1 MSVDEDE
8 GFEEEDDLTEDDNL
22 VMTRKQLRR
31 SLQALDALS
40 EAEDEDDEDD
50 EDSVAI
56 DGEGEIV
63 YDHNAAKADYKLF
76 SLRRGS
82 CLNYHQLIQ
91 NTKPAEESKD

>member
-1 MSVDEDE
+1 MSVEEDE
-8 GFEEEDDLTEDDNL
+8 GFEEEDLSDEDNL

-40 EAEDEDDEDD
+40 EAEDEEED

-63 YDHNAAKADYKLF
+63 YDHNAAKPDYKLF
-76 SLRRGS
+76 SLRGGS
-82 CLNYHQLIQ
+82 CLNYHQLMI
-91 NTKPAEESKD
+91 NKAEESKD

>member
-8 GFEEEDDLTEDDNL
+8 GFEQDGLIEDDNL
-22 VMTRKQLRR
+22 VMTRMQLRR

-40 EAEDEDDEDD
+40 EAEDEED

-63 YDHNAAKADYKLF
+63 YDHNAAKPDYKLF
-76 SLRRGS
+76 SLRSGS

-91 NTKPAEESKD
+91 HKAEESKD